1 MIILVIAKRTCQ
13 NLLPSHSEL
22 CTARRANDFRNI
34 VVVEEANP
42 STRKCNLSCASVHL
56 TERLHLIWTPG
67 APVAPEIDVPHPFQI
82 VQLQS
87 LDGQRVVLF
96 DKFDMRADAVG
107 MEEDHIFREIVV
119 VVRDVLEVDIAF
131 FALVHL
137 DLELCI
143 WIVDHVDCVLPSM
156 IRASRQN

>member
-13 NLLPSHSEL
+13 HLLPSHSEL

-34 VVVEEANP
+34 GVVEEANP
-42 STRKCNLSCASVHL
+42 STRKCNLGRASVHL
-56 TERLHLIWTPG
+56 TKRLHLIWTSG
-67 APVAPEIDVPHPFQI
+67 APVAPEIDVSHPFQI

-96 DKFDMRADAVG
+96 NKFDMRADAVG
-107 MEEDHIFREIVV
+107 MEEDHIFREMVV
-119 VVRDVLEVDIAF
+119 VVRNVLEVDIAF

-137 DLELCI
+137 DMELCI
-143 WIVDHVDCVLPSM
+143 WVVDYVDCVLPSM
-156 IRASRQN
+156 IRAPRQN